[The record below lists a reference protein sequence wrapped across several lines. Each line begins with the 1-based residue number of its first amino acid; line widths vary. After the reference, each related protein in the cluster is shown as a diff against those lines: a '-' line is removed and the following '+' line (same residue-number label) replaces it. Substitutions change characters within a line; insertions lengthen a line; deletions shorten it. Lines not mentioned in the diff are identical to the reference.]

1 MSGGLLIVLSGPG
14 GVGKDTL
21 IERLI
26 PRDPRLCYSVS
37 YTTRPRRAYE
47 VDGEHYRFVD
57 EVTFWRLA
65 AEGELLEHARVN
77 GHLYGTSASRV
88 ETLRREGR
96 DVILKI
102 EVQGAEQV
110 RLRRPGALFIFLSP
124 PSMDELLRRRRRRGA
139 ETAEE
144 IEARQRLAEV
154 EMGYAGRYGHVVVN
168 DDVERAVDEVLGI
181 IERERR
187 RRRGSVAPHAARRED
202 DR

>member
-1 MSGGLLIVLSGPG
+1 MSGLLIVISGPG

-21 IERLI
+21 IERLM
-26 PRDPRLCYSVS
+26 PRDPRLSYSVS
-37 YTTRPRRAYE
+37 YTTRPRRPYE

-57 EVTFWRLA
+57 EDAFWRMV

-77 GHLYGTSASRV
+77 GHLYGTSASLV
-88 ETLRREGR
+88 EALRREGR

-110 RLRRPGALFIFLSP
+110 RRRRPGALYIFLSP
-124 PSMDELLRRRRRRGA
+124 PSMEELLRRRRRRGA

-154 EMGYAGRYGHVVVN
+154 EMGYADRYGHVVVN
-168 DDVERAVDEVLGI
+168 DDVERAVDEILGI

-187 RRRGSVAPHAARRED
+187 RRSESVAPRAARRED